1 MKNVSKFLLF
11 YTLNHAVYFKIKMN
25 YKKIFPILD
34 WLPNYKKE
42 FFKNDLG
49 AGLAVGIMLI
59 PQGIAYA
66 MIAGLPP
73 IYGLYTAMIPQMVYA
88 IFGTSRQLS
97 VGPVAMDSLIV
108 ASGVATLAEIG
119 TEHFIEFAIL
129 LAFMMGVLQVLF
141 GIFKLGFLVNFLSRP
156 VISGFTSAAA
166 LIIALSQLKHLM
178 GVDIQRNNKIHGLVL
193 DALEH
198 LKDINLITLAIGI
211 ISILI
216 LVFFKQF
223 SKKIPAALVV
233 VVLGIVIVKF
243 FNLDQIGVKIVGD
256 IPSGLPNFIVPSFE
270 KQTLIN
276 LFPIA
281 LTLSFIGFLEAI
293 SVAKAIELKH
303 NDYKVIPNQELIAL
317 GMGNI
322 VGSFFQTYPATG
334 GFSRTAVNNQA
345 GAKTPMAAIIS
356 GTVVGL
362 TLLFFTPLFYYLP
375 EAVLAAIIIVAVFGL
390 LDFSVPKQLLKYSK
404 RELVIL
410 NVTLLITATVGIK
423 EGIFVG
429 VILSLGMLIYTT
441 TKPHIAILGR
451 IPDTHF
457 YRNIKRF
464 EGLLI
469 TSEEILIVRFDAQL
483 FFANVQYFK
492 DKLETSVA
500 GKGKK
505 LKLIIIDGESI
516 NSIDSSGV
524 YMLNEVITKYRSMNI
539 DITFTGMKGP
549 VRDVLEKSGIIEK
562 IGYQNC
568 FLSIQEAVD
577 AFEEGKKSKE
587 TGIKFS
593 DYIKQTNS

>member
-1 MKNVSKFLLF
+1 
-11 YTLNHAVYFKIKMN
+11 MN

-88 IFGTSRQLS
+88 VFGTSRQLS

-390 LDFSVPKQLLKYSK
+390 LDFSVPKQLLRYSK

>member
-1 MKNVSKFLLF
+1 MNIKKF
-11 YTLNHAVYFKIKMN
+11 I
-25 YKKIFPILD
+25 PILD
-34 WLPNYKKE
+34 WLPNYKRE

-73 IYGLYTAMIPQMVYA
+73 IYGLYTAMIPQIVYA

-97 VGPVAMDSLIV
+97 VGPAAMDSLIV

-129 LAFMMGVLQVLF
+129 LAFMVGVLQILF
-141 GIFKLGFLVNFLSRP
+141 GFFKLGFLVNFLSRP

-166 LIIALSQLKHLM
+166 LIIALSQLKHLL
-178 GVDIQRNNKIHGLVL
+178 GFNIQQHKIHSILFEVFK
-193 DALEH
+193 H
-198 LKDINLITLAIGI
+198 LKETNLITLVIGL

-216 LVFFKQF
+216 LIFFKWY
-223 SKKIPAALVV
+223 SKKIPAALIV
-233 VVLGIVIVKF
+233 VVLGILVVKI
-243 FNLDQIGVKIVGD
+243 FNLEQIGVKIVGE
-256 IPSGLPNFIVPSFE
+256 IPEGLPNFIVPKFE
-270 KQTLIN
+270 KKTLID

-281 LTLSFIGFLEAI
+281 LTLSFIAFLEAMSI
-293 SVAKAIELKH
+293 AKAVELKH

-334 GFSRTAVNNQA
+334 GFSRTAVNDQT
-345 GAKTPMAAIIS
+345 GAKTPLAAIIS
-356 GTVVGL
+356 GIVVGL
-362 TLLFFTPLFYYLP
+362 TLLFFTRVFYYLP
-375 EAVLAAIIIVAVFGL
+375 EAVLGAIIVVAVFGL
-390 LDFSVPKQLLKYSK
+390 LDFTVPKQLLKYSK

-410 NVTLLITATVGIK
+410 NITLLVTATVGIK
-423 EGIFVG
+423 EGIFIG
-429 VILSLGMLIYTT
+429 VVLSLGMLIYTSA
-441 TKPHIAILGR
+441 KPHIAILGR

-492 DKLETSVA
+492 DKLEDSVKK
-500 GKGKK
+500 KGGK
-505 LKLIIIDGESI
+505 LKLLIIDGESI

-524 YMLNEVITKYRSMNI
+524 YMLSDVIAKYKSMNI
-539 DITFTGMKGP
+539 DIAFTGMKGP
-549 VRDVLEKSGIIEK
+549 VRDVLEKSSTMKK
-562 IGYQNC
+562 ISYQNC

-577 AFEEGKKSKE
+577 AFEEGEKNKEAGKKY
-587 TGIKFS
+587 F

>member
-1 MKNVSKFLLF
+1 MNIKKF
-11 YTLNHAVYFKIKMN
+11 I
-25 YKKIFPILD
+25 PILE
-34 WLPNYKKE
+34 WLPNYKRE

-73 IYGLYTAMIPQMVYA
+73 IYGLYTAMIPQIIYA
-88 IFGTSRQLS
+88 IFGTSRQLA

-166 LIIALSQLKHLM
+166 LIIALSQLKHLL
-178 GVDIQRNNKIHGLVL
+178 GFNIQQSKIHSILYE
-193 DALEH
+193 AFIH
-198 LKDINLITLAIGI
+198 LRDTNLITLAIGI
-211 ISILI
+211 ISIAV
-216 LVFFKQF
+216 LVFFKHF
-223 SKKIPAALVV
+223 IKKIPAALVV
-233 VVLGIVIVKF
+233 VVFGILVVKI
-243 FNLDQIGVKIVGD
+243 FNLEQIGVKIVGD
-256 IPSGLPNFIVPSFE
+256 IPEGLPKFIIPAFE
-270 KQTLIN
+270 MKTIID

-281 LTLSFIGFLEAI
+281 LTLSFIAFLEAI

-334 GFSRTAVNNQA
+334 GFSRTAVNNQT
-345 GAKTPMAAIIS
+345 GAKTPLAAIIS
-356 GTVVGL
+356 ALVVGL
-362 TLLFFTPLFYYLP
+362 TLLFFTSVFYYLP
-375 EAVLAAIIIVAVFGL
+375 EAVLGAIIIVAVFGL
-390 LDFSVPKQLLKYSK
+390 LDFTVPKQLLKYSK

-410 NVTLLITATVGIK
+410 NITLLITATVGIK
-423 EGIFVG
+423 EGVFIG
-429 VILSLGMLIYTT
+429 VVLSLGMLIYTSA
-441 TKPHIAILGR
+441 KPHIAILGR

-492 DKLETSVA
+492 DKLEDSVIE
-500 GKGKK
+500 KGNK

-524 YMLNEVITKYRSMNI
+524 YMLSDVIAKYKSMNI
-539 DITFTGMKGP
+539 DIVFTGMKGP
-549 VRDVLEKSGIIEK
+549 VRDVLEKSGIMKK
-562 IGYQNC
+562 ISYQNC
-568 FLSIQEAVD
+568 FLSIQEAVN
-577 AFEEGKKSKE
+577 AFEEGEKNKE
-587 TGIKFS
+587 AGRKYF
-593 DYIKQTNS
+593 DYLKQTNS